1 MHNSQS
7 VFWSMLTYR
16 DKVAES
22 LEEAGMHMKEEG
34 LVKSPAIEEREHASE
49 KI

>member
-1 MHNSQS
+1 
-7 VFWSMLTYR
+7 MLIYC

-22 LEEAGMHMKEEG
+22 LEEAGMHLKEDG
-34 LVKSPAIEEREHASE
+34 LVKASAIEEREHISE

>member
-1 MHNSQS
+1 
-7 VFWSMLTYR
+7 MLINC

-34 LVKSPAIEEREHASE
+34 LGKVPAIKEMEHVHE

>member
-1 MHNSQS
+1 
-7 VFWSMLTYR
+7 MLICC

-22 LEEAGMHMKEEG
+22 LEEAGMHLKEDG
-34 LVKSPAIEEREHASE
+34 LVKASAIEEREHISE